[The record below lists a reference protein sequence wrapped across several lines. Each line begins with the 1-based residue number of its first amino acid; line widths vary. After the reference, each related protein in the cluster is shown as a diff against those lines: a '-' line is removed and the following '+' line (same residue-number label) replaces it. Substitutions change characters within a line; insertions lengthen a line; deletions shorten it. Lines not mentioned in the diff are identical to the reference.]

1 MAPDAGQQQVEL
13 GGVGKVGAQID
24 PGLQAQE
31 ATGRILDLGQEDGND
46 REGAPGPF
54 GFGLPVEGKL
64 DLALLPSARAC
75 RADEDGD
82 RTAVRDSLLQGGK
95 PRLAGGKLVAVEKG
109 DEPGL
114 CQV

>member
-1 MAPDAGQQQVEL
+1 MT
-13 GGVGKVGAQID
+13 GKV
-24 PGLQAQE
+24 
-31 ATGRILDLGQEDGND
+31 R
-46 REGAPGPF
+46 
-54 GFGLPVEGKL
+54 PVRSASACLWRGKL

-95 PRLAGGKLVAVEKG
+95 PGLAGGKLVAVEKG